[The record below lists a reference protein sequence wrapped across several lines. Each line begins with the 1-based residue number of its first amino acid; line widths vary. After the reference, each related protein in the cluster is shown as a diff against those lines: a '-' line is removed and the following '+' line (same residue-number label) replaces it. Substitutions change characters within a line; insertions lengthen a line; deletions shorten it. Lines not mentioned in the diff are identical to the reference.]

1 MPPAAPPPA
10 APPPGNFG
18 GGGGFAPPPAQ
29 PYGGAGGGG
38 QMPQLD
44 VGSAISYGWK
54 KFTENLGQFIILML
68 AVFVASVV
76 IGIIRGILTPDSD
89 GVLALLW
96 SALVGVVFYV
106 ITSIIQAGVIRAGL
120 GVTQGQPPSVSQL
133 TETSNIANYIL
144 TVILVGIGL
153 FIGLILCV
161 IPGIIWFFLTAY
173 APIHRAGQGCRT
185 GRGDHHVDQL
195 GEGPPGTRARDPAGG
210 LPDLHRGLLL
220 LLHRPAGHR
229 TGALVRSSTATG
241 RSTTSRSCLSRP

>member
-1 MPPAAPPPA
+1 
-10 APPPGNFG
+10 
-18 GGGGFAPPPAQ
+18 
-29 PYGGAGGGG
+29 
-38 QMPQLD
+38 MPQLD

-76 IGIIRGILTPDSD
+76 IGIIRGVLTPDSD

-173 APIHRAGQGCRT
+173 APIIALDKGVGPVEAITMSINWVKDRPGP
-185 GRGDHHVDQL
+185 VL
-195 GEGPPGTRARDPAGG
+195 GILLVSYLIYIVGFCFFCI
-210 LPDLHRGLLL
+210 GLLVTA
-220 LLHRPAGHR
+220 PV
-229 TGALVRSSTATG
+229 ALVAIVYSYRA
-241 RSTTSRSCLSRP
+241 LNNEPVVP

>member
-1 MPPAAPPPA
+1 
-10 APPPGNFG
+10 
-18 GGGGFAPPPAQ
+18 
-29 PYGGAGGGG
+29 
-38 QMPQLD
+38 MPQLD

-173 APIHRAGQGCRT
+173 APIIALDKGVGPVEAITMSINWVKDRPGP
-185 GRGDHHVDQL
+185 VL
-195 GEGPPGTRARDPAGG
+195 GILLVAYLIYIVGFCFFCI
-210 LPDLHRGLLL
+210 GLLVTA
-220 LLHRPAGHR
+220 PV
-229 TGALVRSSTATG
+229 ALVAIVYSYRA
-241 RSTTSRSCLSRP
+241 LNNEPVVP

>member
-1 MPPAAPPPA
+1 MGDA
-10 APPPGNFG
+10 
-18 GGGGFAPPPAQ
+18 FAW
-29 PYGGAGGGG
+29 
-38 QMPQLD
+38 
-44 VGSAISYGWK
+44 GWK

-173 APIHRAGQGCRT
+173 APIIALDKGVGPVEAITMSINWVKDRPGP
-185 GRGDHHVDQL
+185 VL
-195 GEGPPGTRARDPAGG
+195 GILLVSYLIYLVGFCFFCI
-210 LPDLHRGLLL
+210 GLLVTA
-220 LLHRPAGHR
+220 PV
-229 TGALVRSSTATG
+229 ALVAIVYSYRA
-241 RSTTSRSCLSRP
+241 LNNEPVVP